1 MAKDIAS
8 IFAKIKR
15 LDPKVNELKVF
26 KGGEELM
33 SEAERLNEK
42 IMGLKTLPL
51 GEAEFLRPFI
61 EKILGHGFPLVPFPA
76 I

>member
-1 MAKDIAS
+1 MAKSVAS

-33 SEAERLNEK
+33 SEADSLNEK
-42 IMGLKTLPL
+42 IMSLKTSPS
-51 GEAEFLRPFI
+51 GEAGGLRSI
-61 EKILGHGFPLVPFPA
+61 AEKLLGSGFPLVPFPA